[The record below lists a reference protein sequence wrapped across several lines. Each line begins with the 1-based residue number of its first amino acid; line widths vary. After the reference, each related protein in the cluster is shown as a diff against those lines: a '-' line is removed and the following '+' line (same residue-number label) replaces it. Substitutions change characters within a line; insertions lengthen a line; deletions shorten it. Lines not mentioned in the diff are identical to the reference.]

1 MCWLKPWECRNSWIF
16 FKMTCDFS
24 SIFTKF
30 HSHCIFWKNKL
41 LLLFD
46 HNSFWHTK
54 LHYWW
59 WWSLM
64 KCLLA
69 LSVTVS
75 QQEKMASFMIPNEDD
90 EVCKKMANN
99 LQGDE
104 SNESTAAK
112 RIKNHFSWIF
122 RWFSFFRYGN
132 KCRRKK
138 ERQRL
143 PPLTTLA
150 FILLAALHPLL
161 PFSIEI
167 NRTSIWLSKSCG
179 RKILY
184 KNTEM

>member
-30 HSHCIFWKNKL
+30 HGMEFLEKNNKL

-46 HNSFWHTK
+46 HNSFWHIVQ
-54 LHYWW
+54 LHQSW

-75 QQEKMASFMIPNEDD
+75 QQEKMASFILSSLMKMMRC
-90 EVCKKMANN
+90 VCKKMANN
-99 LQGDE
+99 LQQDE
-104 SNESTAAK
+104 SNEGTAAK
-112 RIKNHFSWIF
+112 RIKDHFSWIF

-138 ERQRL
+138 
-143 PPLTTLA
+143 T
-150 FILLAALHPLL
+150 
-161 PFSIEI
+161 
-167 NRTSIWLSKSCG
+167 SKSG
-179 RKILY
+179 SY
-184 KNTEM
+184 HH

>member
-1 MCWLKPWECRNSWIF
+1 
-16 FKMTCDFS
+16 
-24 SIFTKF
+24 
-30 HSHCIFWKNKL
+30 
-41 LLLFD
+41 
-46 HNSFWHTK
+46 
-54 LHYWW
+54 
-59 WWSLM
+59 
-64 KCLLA
+64 
-69 LSVTVS
+69 
-75 QQEKMASFMIPNEDD
+75 
-90 EVCKKMANN
+90 MANN

-167 NRTSIWLSKSCG
+167 NRTSI
-179 RKILY
+179 
-184 KNTEM
+184 

>member
-90 EVCKKMANN
+90 EVCKKWQTISREMNQKYSCQANKEPFFMDLPVVLFFQIWQQMSPKKRAAASATIN
-99 LQGDE
+99 HTRFH
-104 SNESTAAK
+104 STGRSPSSVAV
-112 RIKNHFSWIF
+112 
-122 RWFSFFRYGN
+122 
-132 KCRRKK
+132 
-138 ERQRL
+138 
-143 PPLTTLA
+143 
-150 FILLAALHPLL
+150 LH
-161 PFSIEI
+161 
-167 NRTSIWLSKSCG
+167 WDK
-179 RKILY
+179 
-184 KNTEM
+184 